1 MEAVPGPPHG
11 MVLVE
16 VAAGSVTDAIR
27 AASSGADRL
36 ELCADLACGGLSP
49 RKDDLKRVMRET
61 GLPVVVLVRPR
72 PGGFVY
78 SPREIAESLRSSR
91 EFADLGV
98 SGIAAGALDGHGRI
112 DRRAVSAFV
121 EASEGIPVVFHRA
134 FDLVD
139 DKAAALEELFGL
151 GVSRI
156 LTSGGPSS
164 AAEGAEAIAGL
175 VRQAR
180 GRIEILPGGG
190 IRADNASLLVE
201 RTGCRWIHGSF
212 SGRGAGGAEPRFD
225 PSEFAALLRSIGS
238 DRRFRSF
245 LTFGPNSP
253 TGRRSRDRL
262 PRFSVR

>member
-1 MEAVPGPPHG
+1 

-16 VAAGSVTDAIR
+16 VAAGSVSDAIQ
-27 AASSGADRL
+27 AASHGADRL

-49 RKDDLKRVMRET
+49 RKDDLERVIRET
-61 GLPVVVLVRPR
+61 DLPVVALVRPR

-78 SPREIAESLRSSR
+78 SPLEIAESLRSCR
-91 EFADLGV
+91 EFANLGV

-121 EASEGIPVVFHRA
+121 EASGGIPVVFHRA

-139 DKAAALEELFGL
+139 DKTAALEELVGL

-156 LTSGGPSS
+156 LTSGGPPA
-164 AAEGAEAIAGL
+164 AAEGAAALAGL

-190 IRADNASLLVE
+190 IRADNALLIVE
-201 RTGCRWIHGSF
+201 KTGCRWIHGSF
-212 SGRGAGGAEPRFD
+212 SERIAGGGRLRFD
-225 PSEFAALLRSIGS
+225 PAEFADLLRSIGS
-238 DRRFRSF
+238 DRF
-245 LTFGPNSP
+245 
-253 TGRRSRDRL
+253 
-262 PRFSVR
+262 